1 MIIYIK
7 HLNIGGI
14 ALFPFIFINSK
25 LTTERQKALINH
37 ERIHIRQQ
45 IELLVIPFYILY
57 GINYLF
63 NYLKFRNHQQ
73 SYRQII
79 FEREAFSKESD
90 FGYLESR
97 KLWAFLLF

>member
-1 MIIYIK
+1 MIIYTK
-7 HLNIGGI
+7 HLNIGGL

-25 LTTERQKALINH
+25 LGPERQKALINH

-45 IELLVIPFYILY
+45 IEMLVIPFYLCY

-63 NYLKFRNHQQ
+63 NYLKLKNHQQ

-90 FGYLESR
+90 FGYLNAR
-97 KLWAFLLF
+97 KFWGFLLY